1 MCGYQIHCGHVHSS
15 EAVSYLFSV
24 LLKPSQFEV
33 TGVQKGSQREEKEE
47 ASCLAAWDAWA
58 LSREMMVRDKGP
70 PRLRGAHPPA
80 SPGSVSIDHEL
91 SQSTL
96 LVPLLQREFHPAFSE
111 VVRRQCYDR
120 EESRHVGLNP
130 APVLT
135 SCH

>member
-1 MCGYQIHCGHVHSS
+1 M
-15 EAVSYLFSV
+15 
-24 LLKPSQFEV
+24 
-33 TGVQKGSQREEKEE
+33 QKGSQREEKEE

-80 SPGSVSIDHEL
+80 SPGSVSINHEL